1 MTQDRWNELMYG
13 DGKLTEEEIA
23 YGWHFCEELDDC
35 LVDRDGCPLSIVLG
49 NKYVPDNEL
58 LF

>member
-1 MTQDRWNELMYG
+1 MYG